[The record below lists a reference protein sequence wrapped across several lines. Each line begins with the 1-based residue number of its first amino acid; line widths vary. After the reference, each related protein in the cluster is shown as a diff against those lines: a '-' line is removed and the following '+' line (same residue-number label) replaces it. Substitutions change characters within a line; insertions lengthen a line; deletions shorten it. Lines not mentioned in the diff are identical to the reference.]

1 METVNHVLDFTKLS
15 GNARSGGVDQ
25 VIPPTRCDLMQL
37 IEEAVEGCWIG
48 HRARLSTSE
57 IGSVYSPP
65 EKSRSSLERDRHV
78 ETVVDI
84 GPDLQD
90 WTLVFEKGGI
100 RRVLMNLFGNSLK
113 FTSVSA
119 LPTTTMNSLTRF
131 IFLPRM
137 ATCTSWSGR
146 YHRLSSPQ
154 GR

>member
-1 METVNHVLDFTKLS
+1 
-15 GNARSGGVDQ
+15 
-25 VIPPTRCDLMQL
+25 MQL

-48 HRARLSTSE
+48 HRARLFTSE

-65 EKSRSSLERDRHV
+65 ERAGRASLGRDRHV

-113 FTSVSA
+113 FTSVSVFYA
-119 LPTTTMNSLTRF
+119 ISL
-131 IFLPRM
+131 
-137 ATCTSWSGR
+137 
-146 YHRLSSPQ
+146 
-154 GR
+154 